1 MEIKLDNGVGCKM
14 NEKLTK
20 KQKERIEAFLQ
31 ERLVSIRVTDKN
43 GTRIVSTVLNKE
55 RNQYGIFDV

>member
-1 MEIKLDNGVGCKM
+1 MEIKLDNGGECKM

-20 KQKERIEAFLQ
+20 KQKERIEALLQ

-55 RNQYGIFDV
+55 RN